1 MIQLYLKKK
10 DYTMLNKILLQNKNE
25 YNDFVKT
32 GELIYNSNLYND
44 LFDYYM
50 NNTTDF
56 YDVMKAGDANEY
68 IVNQLSS
75 ISVDKV

>member
-1 MIQLYLKKK
+1 MKGL
-10 DYTMLNKILLQNKNE
+10 TMLNKILLQNKNE

>member
-1 MIQLYLKKK
+1 MKGL
-10 DYTMLNKILLQNKNE
+10 TMLNKILLQNKNE

-44 LFDYYM
+44 LFNYYM

>member
-1 MIQLYLKKK
+1 
-10 DYTMLNKILLQNKNE
+10 MLNKILLQNKNE

-75 ISVDKV
+75 ISVDKTW

>member
-1 MIQLYLKKK
+1 MKGLS
-10 DYTMLNKILLQNKNE
+10 MLNKILLQNKNE

-75 ISVDKV
+75 ISVDKIVYI

>member
-1 MIQLYLKKK
+1 
-10 DYTMLNKILLQNKNE
+10 MLNKILLQNKNE

>member
-1 MIQLYLKKK
+1 
-10 DYTMLNKILLQNKNE
+10 MLNKILFQNKNE

>member
-1 MIQLYLKKK
+1 MKGLS
-10 DYTMLNKILLQNKNE
+10 MLNKILLQNKNE

>member
-1 MIQLYLKKK
+1 MKGL
-10 DYTMLNKILLQNKNE
+10 TMLNKILLQNKNE

-32 GELIYNSNLYND
+32 GDLIYNSNLYND

>member
-1 MIQLYLKKK
+1 
-10 DYTMLNKILLQNKNE
+10 MLNKILLQNKNE

-32 GELIYNSNLYND
+32 GELIYNSKLYND

-56 YDVMKAGDANEY
+56 YDAMKNSETNEY
-68 IVNQLSS
+68 ILNQLKSL
-75 ISVDKV
+75 

>member
-1 MIQLYLKKK
+1 
-10 DYTMLNKILLQNKNE
+10 MLNKILLQNKNE

-75 ISVDKV
+75 ISVDKVW

>member
-1 MIQLYLKKK
+1 MKGL
-10 DYTMLNKILLQNKNE
+10 TMLNKILLQNKNE

-75 ISVDKV
+75 ISVDKT

>member
-1 MIQLYLKKK
+1 
-10 DYTMLNKILLQNKNE
+10 MLNKILLQNKNE

-32 GELIYNSNLYND
+32 GELIYNSNLYNG

>member
-1 MIQLYLKKK
+1 M
-10 DYTMLNKILLQNKNE
+10 TLQNILNQYKNE
-25 YNDFVKT
+25 YKTFKET
-32 GELIYNSNLYND
+32 GELDTNSKFYLS

-75 ISVDKV
+75 ISVDKVW